1 MKSFCMCSFVALT
14 MAISMG
20 MLYEIFSLRDDL
32 YMMSASI
39 SFLEDKISKIPKP
52 EPSSGID
59 TKFKQNTA
67 RAYQVLSV
75 GQLRIHHF
83 VEPHSDKFYEGCQE
97 CNKERKEM
105 LQQQIPPDMKK
116 LQQLKL
122 PSEGNYDTGK

>member
-39 SFLEDKISKIPKP
+39 SSLEDKISKIPKP

-67 RAYQVLSV
+67 RAYQVLSI

-83 VEPHSDKFYEGCQE
+83 VEPHGDKFYPNCYECQRA
-97 CNKERKEM
+97 K
-105 LQQQIPPDMKK
+105 QQKQQPPSRS
-116 LQQLKL
+116 QFTCG
-122 PSEGNYDTGK
+122 S